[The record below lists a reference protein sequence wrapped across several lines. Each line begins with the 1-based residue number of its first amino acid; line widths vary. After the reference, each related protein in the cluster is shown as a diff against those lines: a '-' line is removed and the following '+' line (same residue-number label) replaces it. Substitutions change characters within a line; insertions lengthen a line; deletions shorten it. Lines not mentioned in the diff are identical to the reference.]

1 MVNRKQTPSV
11 LDELLDGNTEKEK
24 TKPVKATKAPARIK
38 RTYEI
43 DSTIS
48 REMKILSAI
57 EGITINRLVE
67 NALIEY
73 LKRHKR

>member
-1 MVNRKQTPSV
+1 MNDHKQ
-11 LDELLDGNTEKEK
+11 K
-24 TKPVKATKAPARIK
+24 PARIK

-43 DSTIS
+43 DSMIS

-73 LKRHKR
+73 LKRHKK